1 MGSVV
6 VLLEDWARKWLRRM
20 LLISGP
26 FSSKQHKKPIKT
38 TENNLG
44 NHEMH
49 CAFQTRVP
57 ESVLKGDDDD
67 ALEELGASLAGVI
80 QKHPEKLITS

>member
-1 MGSVV
+1 
-6 VLLEDWARKWLRRM
+6 
-20 LLISGP
+20 
-26 FSSKQHKKPIKT
+26 
-38 TENNLG
+38 
-44 NHEMH
+44 MH